1 MKDNFKKILAFF
13 ILISVSMYMF
23 IGATNISYA
32 DDEDEKENLQVEDV
46 LEEIN
51 ASNENEAAK
60 INDLENSKKGVTET
74 AANTD
79 NENLKLNSRRYAIYD
94 RLSKRVVYG
103 KDFDKES
110 AMASTTKI
118 MSAIIV
124 LENCDN
130 LNQEVQVNKKAAQ
143 IRGSVLGLK
152 ENDKITINDL
162 MHGLLMRSGNDCA
175 IELSIAIGGS
185 TEDFVELMNEKAK
198 EMKLKHTHF
207 TSPHGLD
214 NPEHYTTPEELAK
227 ITDYALKNKK
237 FSEIVKTKNYTIHI
251 NGNAKNLKN
260 TNEVLCSN
268 IEGVYGVKTGFTN
281 NAGRCLVTSV
291 KRNNL
296 DFIIVVLNADSR
308 KYRAED
314 TIKLINFAFN
324 NFRYINLEEKIN
336 EEFESWKNINLKRIM
351 IEKGAKD
358 LKAELRKNV
367 SNDIIKEVAIRN
379 EITFETNT
387 ITYLKAPVYKGTQI
401 GNIAVKDG
409 DEIIETIDIVAKE
422 DISRKSIKNYYLLL
436 LKYYGS

>member
-1 MKDNFKKILAFF
+1 M
-13 ILISVSMYMF
+13 
-23 IGATNISYA
+23 
-32 DDEDEKENLQVEDV
+32 
-46 LEEIN
+46 
-51 ASNENEAAK
+51 
-60 INDLENSKKGVTET
+60 
-74 AANTD
+74 
-79 NENLKLNSRRYAIYD
+79 
-94 RLSKRVVYG
+94 
-103 KDFDKES
+103 
-110 AMASTTKI
+110 
-118 MSAIIV
+118 
-124 LENCDN
+124 
-130 LNQEVQVNKKAAQ
+130 
-143 IRGSVLGLK
+143 
-152 ENDKITINDL
+152 
-162 MHGLLMRSGNDCA
+162 
-175 IELSIAIGGS
+175 
-185 TEDFVELMNEKAK
+185 
-198 EMKLKHTHF
+198 
-207 TSPHGLD
+207 
-214 NPEHYTTPEELAK
+214 
-227 ITDYALKNKK
+227 
-237 FSEIVKTKNYTIHI
+237 
-251 NGNAKNLKN
+251 
-260 TNEVLCSN
+260 CSN